1 VLYAH
6 VFQYTKED
14 ELQHFVHIVISLF
27 DIVANH
33 SKANCNDPMMSQ
45 RKHELGFHNVG
56 ATKTFLLMLYFSGGR
71 KLSYKWHSPVCS

>member
-14 ELQHFVHIVISLF
+14 EPQHLEHVVISLF
-27 DIVANH
+27 GIVANH
-33 SKANCNDPMMSQ
+33 SKANCNDPMMLYKQ
-45 RKHELGFHNVG
+45 KHELGFHNVD

-71 KLSYKWHSPVCS
+71 